1 MQPNNS
7 NTVLSDLGVE
17 DQAIDGF
24 VTELEQRIGVTLD
37 GAGVRKAQTISAK
50 RLIRSEALKRRFG
63 KFRAEESKSSRTVD
77 GTVTT
82 PSGRYVHAIEIP
94 IPTVTKLFDEVN
106 YAGEMVGFG
115 IGIFVRLTIVS
126 TATILVVGFFSVFVF
141 LHGVGTGLMKKR
153 WDFSS

>member
-7 NTVLSDLGVE
+7 ISVLSDPNVE
-17 DQAIDGF
+17 DLAIDGF
-24 VTELEQRIGVTLD
+24 VSELEQRIGISLD
-37 GAGVRKAQTISAK
+37 GAGVRKAQTLSAK
-50 RLIRSEALKRRFG
+50 SLVRSEALKRRFG
-63 KFRAEESKSSRTVD
+63 KFRAAESKSSRNVD

-115 IGIFVRLTIVS
+115 IGIFVRLTVVS

-141 LHGVGTGLMKKR
+141 LYGVGQGLMKKH
-153 WDFSS
+153 W